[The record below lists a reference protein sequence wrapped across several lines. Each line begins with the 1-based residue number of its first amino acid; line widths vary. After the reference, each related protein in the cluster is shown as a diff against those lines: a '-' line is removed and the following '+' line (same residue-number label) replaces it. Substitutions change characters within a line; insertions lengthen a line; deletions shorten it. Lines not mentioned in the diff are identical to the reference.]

1 MQLRDVEKLIRNGE
15 SETVE
20 NSQRAQFPQLAAGF
34 FNPRQDSTWKEE
46 VI

>member
-20 NSQRAQFPQLAAGF
+20 NSQRAHSPLFAAGF
-34 FNPRQDSTWKEE
+34 FNSRQDSTREEE